1 MRRFEHMDDPELEA
15 LRRKRMAEL
24 QQQQSFSQQQY
35 AQQQQAEEQ
44 RQQYEA
50 QKQAVLRQIL
60 SPEARDRLA
69 NVKLAD
75 PQHADMVEN
84 QLIQLAQ
91 SGRLQQVISEDMLK
105 ELLRQIAPKKRD
117 IKIERR

>member
-1 MRRFEHMDDPELEA
+1 MDDPELEA

-24 QQQQSFSQQQY
+24 QQQQSMSQQQY

-50 QKQAVLRQIL
+50 QKQAVLRRIL
-60 SPEARDRLA
+60 TPEARDRLA

-91 SGRLQQVISEDMLK
+91 SGRLQQVINEDMLK
-105 ELLRQIAPKKRD
+105 ELLRQIAPKKRE